1 MKINKLL
8 LTALA
13 GSLFFVSCNNDDD
26 SNAPAGAYDNGVI
39 VLNQGGFGVGNASV
53 SFISNAMSLQNDIF
67 ATNNPG
73 HILGDTGQD
82 IGFNGDLA
90 YVVLN
95 ASNKIEVVNRYSFL
109 HVATIEG
116 NLSNPRYIA
125 FKNNKAYVTN
135 WGDAGIPTDDYVAV
149 IDLATNA
156 VTSSIP
162 VVEGPERILEHN
174 GKLYVSHYGGYN
186 TGESVTVI
194 DIASG
199 SKTSIATG
207 DGPRSMVI
215 ENNVLYVLS
224 EGLQTWGMGVDTPGK
239 LQTVNLSNNMV
250 TSTLNFSADA
260 HPSNLVEEDGKLYYT
275 IGSGI
280 YAMNLNAASLPTSPI
295 FSHTAQGVYG
305 IYSFEVEDDQIF
317 VGDAGD
323 YSSNG
328 KVFIYNPAGQKL
340 EEFTVG
346 VIPAGIYFND

>member
-26 SNAPAGAYDNGVI
+26 AADVPQGVYDNGVI
-39 VLNQGGFGVGNASV
+39 VLNQGGFGADNASV
-53 SFISNAMSLQNDIF
+53 SFISDTLSLQNNIY
-67 ATNNPG
+67 AANNPG
-73 HILGDTGQD
+73 QVLGDTGQD
-82 IGFNGDLA
+82 IGFNGDRA
-90 YVVLN
+90 YIVLN
-95 ASNKIEVVNRYSFL
+95 ASNKIEVVNRYTFA
-109 HVATIEG
+109 HIATIEG
-116 NLSNPRYIA
+116 DLVNPRYIA

-135 WGDAGIPTDDYVAV
+135 WGDGNSATDDYVAV

-156 VTSSIP
+156 ITSFIP

-186 TGESVTVI
+186 TGTSVTVI

-199 SKTSIATG
+199 SKTSITTG
-207 DGPRSMVI
+207 DAPRFMVE
-215 ENNVLYVLS
+215 ENGSLYILS
-224 EGLQTWGMGVDTPGK
+224 EGKPSWSGDETPGK
-239 LQTVNLSNNMV
+239 LQIVNLSNNMV
-250 TSTLNFSADA
+250 TSTLNFSAG
-260 HPSNLVEEDGKLYYT
+260 HPSNLVIEDGKLYYT
-275 IGSGI
+275 VESGI
-280 YAMNLNAASLPTSPI
+280 YAMNLNAASLPASPI
-295 FSHTAQGVYG
+295 FSHTTQGVYG

-346 VIPAGIYFND
+346 LIPAGIYFND